1 MRMDV
6 NWVWLLLALGDG
18 KISHPGFPGLSGIR
32 HTSPRGHL
40 SQPYLLGCLR
50 VDL

>member
-18 KISHPGFPGLSGIR
+18 KISHPGFPGLLQASDI
-32 HTSPRGHL
+32 
-40 SQPYLLGCLR
+40 QVLG
-50 VDL
+50 VT